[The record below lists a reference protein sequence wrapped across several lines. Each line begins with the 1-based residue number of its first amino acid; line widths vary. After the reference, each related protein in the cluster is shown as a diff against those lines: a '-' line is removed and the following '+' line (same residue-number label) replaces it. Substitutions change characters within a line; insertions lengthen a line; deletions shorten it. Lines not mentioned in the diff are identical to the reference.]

1 MQFPDLRRNLIEQS
15 WHHSRALK
23 IVAVPLPR
31 ALPPRIIKAAAQP
44 TRSTQEQEP
53 EFFSRPLSLEVQ
65 MKFHLSRAVTA
76 FGLGA
81 SLWLG
86 SVSSFASPQQNKDQG
101 QKKDQT
107 TQQSQPASQKQ
118 SSTDK
123 NNSTT
128 PPQQASAKKPLSP
141 NDDPEMIG
149 KRNINK
155 GLWGKLASGTEK
167 EVKMGRMLAA
177 QVDKEAKFVDDP
189 LITEYVNRVGQNI
202 VLHSDAK
209 VPFTIRVI
217 DSDEVNA
224 FALPGGFFYVNKGL
238 ILAADNE
245 AELAGVMAHEIAHVA
260 ARHAM
265 ENERKMEVMDYGML
279 AGMILGGP
287 IVSNILYNGG
297 QFFEGM
303 AFLKFSRGAEEEAD
317 KLGVQYMWAAGYD
330 PGAMATMFEKL
341 EAKNKKKPGTI
352 AKMFQDHPAPADR
365 RQSAIA
371 LAARFPEREEYV
383 ISSSE
388 FQRVKNRLLRLSNA
402 RASSTGAIAS
412 SDDGTPG
419 RPTLKRRQSGSD
431 DPSTTTTTTNSDG
444 TQQQPPKTDPNKP
457 APPTLR
463 RAPEPQSSP
472 TPQP

>member
-1 MQFPDLRRNLIEQS
+1 MKF
-15 WHHSRALK
+15 
-23 IVAVPLPR
+23 
-31 ALPPRIIKAAAQP
+31 
-44 TRSTQEQEP
+44 
-53 EFFSRPLSLEVQ
+53 LEVQ
-65 MKFHLSRAVTA
+65 MKFHLSRAVIA

-81 SLWLG
+81 SLWVG
-86 SVSSFASPQQNKDQG
+86 SVSSFAAPQQSKDQG
-101 QKKDQT
+101 QTKDQT
-107 TQQSQPASQKQ
+107 SQQQQ
-118 SSTDK
+118 SSTS
-123 NNSTT
+123 STDNKPVAT
-128 PPQQASAKKPLSP
+128 SQTTTSKKPLSTGE
-141 NDDPEMIG
+141 DPEQIG

-155 GLWGKLASGTEK
+155 GIWAHGPLGAKGTES

-189 LITEYVNRVGQNI
+189 IITEYVNRVGQNI

-209 VPFTIRVI
+209 IPFTIKVI

-265 ENERKMEVMDYGML
+265 ENEAKMRAIDYGML
-279 AGMILGGP
+279 AGILLGGP
-287 IVSNILYNGG
+287 ILSNVLYNGG
-297 QFFEGM
+297 SFFEGM

-330 PGAMATMFEKL
+330 PGSMATMFEKL

-419 RPTLKRRQSGSD
+419 RPTLKRRQPTPD
-431 DPSTTTTTTNSDG
+431 DPTTTTSPDNP
-444 TQQQPPKTDPNKP
+444 QKTDPNKV

-463 RAPEPQSSP
+463 RTPDPQPTP
-472 TPQP
+472 TPQPQQ